1 MMLEINTSKQI
12 LVNNGYTNKL
22 IDDEIKKFLH
32 KERSDQ
38 SSSPPSPPPKQQQQQ
53 QETTHSIFYKNF
65 MNPAYKRN
73 EKSIKE
79 IINNNVRLINPN
91 NRLKVIIYY
100 QSIKTS
106 NLVMKNNMSPK
117 LRDLAR
123 THLIYDFTC
132 KTGDCMHLPQQ
143 QVRYSGLTTC
153 TLSRRMSFHLQ
164 KGVIC
169 THYES
174 CHGRNITCEEIV
186 AMTTARYYERDIRR
200 LEILEALIIRC
211 EDPEINKQ
219 DTGKCRVLKLYG
231 TVMQSNIYMM

>member
-1 MMLEINTSKQI
+1 
-12 LVNNGYTNKL
+12 
-22 IDDEIKKFLH
+22 
-32 KERSDQ
+32 
-38 SSSPPSPPPKQQQQQ
+38 
-53 QETTHSIFYKNF
+53 
-65 MNPAYKRN
+65 MNPTYKRN

-79 IINNNVRLINPN
+79 IIKNNVKVINSN
-91 NRLKVIIYY
+91 DKLKIIIYY

-132 KTGDCMHLPQQ
+132 KTGECMHLPQQ

-153 TLSRRMSFHLQ
+153 TLSRRLSFHLQ
-164 KGVIC
+164 KGAIRA
-169 THYES
+169 HYES
-174 CHGRNITCEEIV
+174 CHGRNITREELV
-186 AMTTARYYERDIRR
+186 AMTTARYYERDVRR